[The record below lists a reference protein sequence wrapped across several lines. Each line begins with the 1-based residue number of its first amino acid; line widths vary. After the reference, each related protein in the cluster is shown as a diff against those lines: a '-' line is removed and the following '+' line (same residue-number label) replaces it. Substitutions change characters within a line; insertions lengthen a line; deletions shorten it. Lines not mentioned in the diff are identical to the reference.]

1 MANQIITYG
10 TNYSQQTFYPVA
22 SKDAYE
28 CANAAITRGATGIPS
43 SLQECFDRF
52 PGVLEIAEAIG
63 FYTATKGNSGSCG
76 STENFASGTGSS
88 GGSGS
93 NYTLWTGPSTIPS
106 LNTTQP
112 IDLYFDVVNE
122 ECNQVN
128 EKLGLD
134 WMGCLWATPSAPY
147 SCLCPDIKP
156 NYEAYIKLRL
166 NVASFWNTPVE
177 TPVKRAEFLDAIK
190 YGRKVDVTIAG
201 DFTLKVGQLANL
213 RINGISGFPY
223 SSTNSVLN
231 ARYYV
236 TGIKHVI
243 TNSGT
248 HETALSLTQI
258 APLIVS
264 GQSAVAQ
271 YYS

>member
-63 FYTATKGNSGSCG
+63 FYTKGSCA
-76 STENFASGTGSS
+76 STENFVGGVGC

-93 NYTLWTGPSTIPS
+93 NYTLWTGPKTIPS
-106 LNTTQP
+106 LNTTKP
-112 IDLYFDVVNE
+112 IDLYFDIVNE
-122 ECNQVN
+122 ECNQIN
-128 EKLGLD
+128 TELGLD

-156 NYEAYIKLRL
+156 KYEAYIKLRL

-231 ARYYV
+231 TTYYV

-258 APLIVS
+258 APLDGS
-264 GQSAVAQ
+264 SKSAVVR

>member
-1 MANQIITYG
+1 MAKQIITYG
-10 TNYSQQTFYPVA
+10 TNYSQESFYPVT
-22 SKDAYE
+22 SRDAYE
-28 CANAAITRGATGIPS
+28 CSNAAITRGATGIPAT
-43 SLQECFDRF
+43 LQDCFDRF

-63 FYTATKGNSGSCG
+63 FYTATKGSCG
-76 STENFASGTGSS
+76 STENFVDGGGC

-93 NYTLWTGPSTIPS
+93 NYTLWTGPKTIPS
-106 LNTTQP
+106 LNVTQP

-128 EKLGLD
+128 TELGLD
-134 WMGCLWATPSAPY
+134 WMGCLWGTPSAPY

-156 NYEAYIKLRL
+156 KYEAYIKLRL

-213 RINGISGFPY
+213 SINGISGFPY

-231 ARYYV
+231 ATYYV

-258 APLIVS
+258 APLDVS
-264 GQSAVAQ
+264 GTSAVAR

>member
-10 TNYSQQTFYPVA
+10 TNYSQETFYPVA
-22 SKDAYE
+22 NKDAYE

-52 PGVLEIAEAIG
+52 SGVLEIAEAIG
-63 FYTATKGNSGSCG
+63 FYTATKGSCG
-76 STENFASGTGSS
+76 STQNFSGGGGC

-93 NYTLWTGPSTIPS
+93 NYTLWTGPSTVPS
-106 LNTTQP
+106 LTVTKP

-128 EKLGLD
+128 TELGLD

-156 NYEAYIKLRL
+156 KYEAYIKLRL

-231 ARYYV
+231 ATYYV
-236 TGIKHVI
+236 TGLKHVI

-258 APLIVS
+258 APLDGTS
-264 GQSAVAQ
+264 KSAVDR